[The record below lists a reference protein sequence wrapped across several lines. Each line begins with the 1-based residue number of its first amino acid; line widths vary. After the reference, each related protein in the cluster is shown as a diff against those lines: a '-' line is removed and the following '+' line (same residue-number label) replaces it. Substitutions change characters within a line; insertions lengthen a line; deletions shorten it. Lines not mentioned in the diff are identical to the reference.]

1 MIRVLIVD
9 DEPLA
14 RERLRTLLAAAPDCE
29 LAGEASDGAQAVAA
43 IQQTRPD
50 LVFLDVQMPEVD
62 GFDVLAALDHENMPE
77 VVFVTA
83 YDKYALHAFERQ
95 AIDYLL
101 KPFDNQRFY
110 RALERARTVLE
121 ARRQRQLNPALLRL
135 IEQVSGNGRKPGRL
149 VFKSSGRVVFLPTET
164 IDYVQA
170 TGNYVTVHAGAE
182 SHLLRDTMTNL
193 EQKLDTAKFARI
205 HRSSIVNV
213 DRIKTLEPVASGD
226 YVVLLRNGARL
237 QLSRTYRERLASR
250 IGMQL

>member
-1 MIRVLIVD
+1 MIRALVVD

-29 LAGEASDGAQAVAA
+29 LAGEAADGAQAIAA
-43 IQQTRPD
+43 IEELHPD

-62 GFDVLAALDHENMPE
+62 GFDVLGALDPQTMPE

-83 YDKYALHAFERQ
+83 YDKYALQAFERH

-101 KPFDNQRFY
+101 KPFDNDRFY
-110 RALERARTVLE
+110 GALDRARTVVE
-121 ARRQRQLNPALLRL
+121 AHRQRRLNPALLRL
-135 IEQVSGNGRKPGRL
+135 IEQVSGNGRKPERL
-149 VFKSSGRVVFLPTET
+149 IFKSSGRVVFLPVES

-182 SHLLRDTMTNL
+182 SHLLRDTMINL
-193 EQKLDTAKFARI
+193 ERKLDAGKFTRI

-226 YVVLLRNGARL
+226 YLVLLRNGARL